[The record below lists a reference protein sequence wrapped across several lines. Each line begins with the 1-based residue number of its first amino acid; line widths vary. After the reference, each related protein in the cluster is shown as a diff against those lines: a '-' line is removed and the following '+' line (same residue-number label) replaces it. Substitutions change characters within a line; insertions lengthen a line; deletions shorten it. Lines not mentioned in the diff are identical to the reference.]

1 MNNIPPKLKKKMSE
15 DPYYLVCAR
24 VNSDCEGRITW
35 EHAWIY
41 ASRQIQEPWAIIP
54 LCVRHHL
61 GDLLDKKE
69 NQRISLCRAT
79 DEDLAKYPK
88 KDWNYEKNYLKI
100 YA

>member
-1 MNNIPPKLKKKMSE
+1 MNNIPPKLRERMSE
-15 DPYYLVCAR
+15 NPYYKFCAR
-24 VNSDCEGRITW
+24 ANSDCEGRITW

-41 ASRQIQEPWAIIP
+41 ASKQIQEEWAIIP

-69 NQRISLCRAT
+69 NQRISLRRAT
-79 DEDLAKYPK
+79 LEDLLKYPK